1 MLENDLSVDNMKETT
16 ASQAQRISPFKDSP
30 LAIFKDILSDC
41 CHICGSEFS
50 HEHSSDSIDSHNRI
64 ICYLMVHSLVMIET
78 YDCFYVVAVEGI
90 NPFAHNFFWPQHVL
104 PRSPKCGYIPA
115 LSQMMSNQTIHTSF
129 RIKTRIHLDTM

>member
-78 YDCFYVVAVEGI
+78 YDCFYVVAVEGTSSRTAMAAMGLKVE
-90 NPFAHNFFWPQHVL
+90 P
-104 PRSPKCGYIPA
+104 GA
-115 LSQMMSNQTIHTSF
+115 LLVWVAELISGRDWSF
-129 RIKTRIHLDTM
+129 KHSLKYSVSFILLLS